1 MEQLTKQQLI
11 LLALLVSFVTSL
23 ATGIFTVSLMDQ
35 APKGVVQ
42 TIHEV
47 VEKMVTPQDA
57 AVTASTPTISQED
70 KITSAAAQVTKSVVK
85 LHSPG
90 STEIVGLGLI
100 VSNQGVIMADK
111 SVLAQMVGFE
121 AQYPNG
127 SHYALSVIQS
137 QTQGDIVLLAPSAI
151 ASSTGLAGTFTPI
164 DFGGAPKL
172 GQTTLIVSG
181 KGSPTLSQGIIS
193 QLDIDH
199 INPDGSQPARIGT
212 SVPVSAAILIGSP
225 LFNTDGEVIGM
236 TTSTVSKDAT
246 TAAFYPIMQ
255 LKGSI
260 PRVR

>member
-1 MEQLTKQQLI
+1 MEELSKQQLI

-57 AVTASTPTISQED
+57 AVTAATPVISAED
-70 KITSAAAQVTKSVVK
+70 KITSAAAQVTKGIVK
-85 LHSPG
+85 LRSPG

-100 VSNQGVIMADK
+100 VSNRGVIMADK
-111 SVLAQMVGFE
+111 SVLSQMVGFE

-127 SHYALSVIQS
+127 SQYALSVIQS
-137 QTQGDIVLLAPSAI
+137 QTQGDIVFLAPTLM
-151 ASSTGLAGTFTPI
+151 ASSTTLVTFVPI
-164 DFGGAPKL
+164 GFGGAPKL
-172 GQTTLIVSG
+172 GQTALVVSG

-212 SVPVSAAILIGSP
+212 SVPMSVAILSGSP
-225 LFNTDGEVIGM
+225 LLNSDGEVVGM
-236 TTSTVSKDAT
+236 MTSTVSKDSA

-260 PRVR
+260 PKIK